1 MEIKTKF
8 DLGQDVY
15 VIVPYGV
22 LATEIISIQIS
33 NSCVSDDQREQDG
46 IYIEYES
53 ACVGLHDI
61 TTMFATLEEAKAA
74 Q

>member
-15 VIVPYGV
+15 LLVPYGV
-22 LATEIISIQIS
+22 LATEIVSIQIS

-46 IYIEYES
+46 IYIEYEVAS
-53 ACVGLHDI
+53 GAIRDI
-61 TTMFATLEEAKAA
+61 TRVFATLEEAKAA
-74 Q
+74 L